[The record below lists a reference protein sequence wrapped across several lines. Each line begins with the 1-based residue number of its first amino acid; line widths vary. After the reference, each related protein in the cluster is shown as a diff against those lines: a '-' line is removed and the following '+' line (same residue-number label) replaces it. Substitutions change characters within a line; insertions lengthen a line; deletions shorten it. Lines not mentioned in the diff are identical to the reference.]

1 MKDAFAPLSSDDGM
15 PVSLKDNPT
24 LSTWISIHA
33 EDGGYL
39 RIRSGK
45 VELGQNILTA
55 LAQIAARALGVP
67 LARIR
72 MAPARTGASPDE
84 SITSGSLSIQHS
96 GMSLRVVCGQVRR
109 MFARHV
115 ARMAGVDVAAV
126 RVHRGTFLVADAE
139 LGTYWSLADHI
150 NLDVPVEAVSGNDGA
165 APPAAGA
172 EPAGQA
178 EPAEQEQP
186 GVPALGLADK
196 VHGRF
201 GFIHDMSPPGL
212 LHGRMLRPPSINA
225 ELVHL
230 DAGPVQGLAC
240 AVRVIRS
247 GSLVGVLAEQEHV
260 ACMAVDRLAASAQ
273 WRETASLPAQHEL
286 PAWLRRQPCDTKTY
300 NQQGPGG
307 AAGQAVAKTYTG
319 NYFKPFIKHAS
330 IGPSCA
336 YACMEEG
343 VLKVWTHAQGIYN
356 LRADLAVAL
365 AMTPEQIVVEHVPGA
380 GCYGQN
386 GADDVAFDAAWLSL
400 HARGRNIRVQ
410 WSRADEL
417 CWAPQG
423 PPISLQL
430 QVDVDAQGRILDW
443 RADAW
448 GPGHSLRPGR
458 APTPTLLGSWYQEN
472 PSPKLSAIN
481 APIAAGGGAERNIIP
496 CYDIPCSALSS
507 HRVIDMP
514 VRTSSLRC
522 LGAFANV
529 FAIEAMV
536 DDIAIDHGV
545 DPADYR
551 LGMLSDARAMAVIEA
566 VREMSG
572 WNGRQGGADSSGW
585 GMGFARYKNKGA
597 YCAVVARVSVAEK
610 VSVRELFIAVDVG
623 EVINPDGVVQQIEG
637 GAIQACSWAILEQ
650 ARFSDKMLTDDEW
663 EKYPIL
669 RFSDIPDVQVRILP
683 RPDQPAA
690 GAGEPSLGPTAG
702 AIGNAVRDALGVRVS
717 VLPLDFENIAH
728 AIEAQA

>member
-15 PVSLKDNPT
+15 PVSLKDNPM
-24 LSTWISIHA
+24 LSTWIGLCA
-33 EDGGYL
+33 DDGGYVC
-39 RIRSGK
+39 IRSGK

-55 LAQIAARALGVP
+55 LAQIAAQALGVP
-67 LARIR
+67 LNRIR

-96 GMSLRVVCGQVRR
+96 GMSLRVVCAQVRR
-109 MFARHV
+109 LYARQA

-126 RVHRGTFLVADAE
+126 RVREGAFLAGETE
-139 LGTYWSLADHI
+139 LGTYWSLASRVD
-150 NLDVPVEAVSGNDGA
+150 LDVPVEPVFTQDDAPSPAPGA
-165 APPAAGA
+165 
-172 EPAGQA
+172 QA
-178 EPAEQEQP
+178 ERSI
-186 GVPALGLADK
+186 PALGLADK

-201 GFIHDMSPPGL
+201 GFIHDMSPPNL

-225 ELVHL
+225 ELLEL
-230 DAGPVQGLAC
+230 DLTAVQGLPC
-240 AVRVIRS
+240 AVRVARS
-247 GSLVGVLAEQEHV
+247 GSLVGVLAEHEYV
-260 ACMAVDRLAASAQ
+260 AGMAIERLAASAR
-273 WRETASLPAQHEL
+273 WREAACLPAQHEL
-286 PAWLRRQPCDTKTY
+286 PAWLRRQHCDTKTY
-300 NQQGPGG
+300 GHQGPGDASG
-307 AAGQAVAKTYTG
+307 RAVAKTYAG
-319 NYFKPFIKHAS
+319 DYFKPFIKHAS

-336 YACMEEG
+336 FACTEG
-343 VLKVWTHAQGIYN
+343 DVLKVWTHAQGIYN

-365 AMTPEQIVVEHVPGA
+365 AMAPEQIIVEHVPGA

-386 GADDVAFDAAWLSL
+386 GADDVAFDAAWLSR
-400 HARGRNIRVQ
+400 HAPGRSIRVQ

-430 QVDVDAQGRILDW
+430 RVDVDAQGRILDW
-443 RADAW
+443 RTDVW

-458 APTPTLLGSWYQEN
+458 APTPTLLGSWYQDN

-496 CYDIPCSALSS
+496 CYDIACSALSS

-514 VRTSSLRC
+514 IRTSSLRC

-536 DDIAIDHGV
+536 DDIALDHGL

-551 LGMLSDARAMAVIEA
+551 LGMLSDARAIAVIDA

-572 WNGRQGGADSSGW
+572 WDGRRAGADNSGW
-585 GMGFARYKNKGA
+585 GMGYARYKNKGA

-610 VSVRELFIAVDVG
+610 VRVHELFIAVDVG
-623 EVINPDGVVQQIEG
+623 EVINPDGVVQQVEG

-650 ARFSDKMLTDDEW
+650 ARFSDNKLTDDEW

-669 RFSDIPDVQVRILP
+669 RFSEIPDVQVRILA

-702 AIGNAVRDALGVRVS
+702 AIGNAVRDALGVRVP
-717 VLPLDFENIAH
+717 VLPLDFDNIAR